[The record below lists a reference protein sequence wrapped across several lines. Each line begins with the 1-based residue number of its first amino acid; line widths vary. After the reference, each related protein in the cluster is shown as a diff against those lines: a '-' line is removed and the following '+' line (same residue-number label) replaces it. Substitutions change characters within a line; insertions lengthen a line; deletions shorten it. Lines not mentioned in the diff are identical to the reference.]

1 MRRLAINPKSKLTGS
16 LELTMSGALEGI
28 RVLDLT
34 TMVAGPVAAM
44 MLGDQGAD
52 VIKVESP
59 AGDLMRRFAFVRN
72 GMSASF
78 LSCNRNKRSL
88 AIDLKAVEGLQIVS
102 KLIATADILMHNF
115 RPGAAERVGLGEDAV
130 RAMRPDII
138 YVSISGFGE
147 SGPYAHQRAYD
158 PVIQALSG
166 LAEIQRDRDTSR
178 PRMVRTIIA
187 DYTTALTAAQ
197 AITAALF
204 ARQRSGAGQHVRIAM
219 LDSMISYLWPEAM
232 PSLTFVGEEQDPSDG
247 EVGPDLIFATQDRY
261 ITAGALSDDEWAGMC
276 RALNRE
282 DLIND
287 SRFQTARDRAINAV
301 ERREIITAEFEKW
314 TAEEILGRLLA
325 NDVPSAPVLSRFEL
339 LADPQVRESRILE
352 EHESKE
358 FGEIRQPRPAAL
370 FDVTPSRIL
379 KLAPTLGS
387 DNEPILNELGYSADD
402 IEKLKRDLILH
413 APASRK

>member
-1 MRRLAINPKSKLTGS
+1 MKLVVT
-16 LELTMSGALEGI
+16 
-28 RVLDLT
+28 
-34 TMVAGPVAAM
+34 
-44 MLGDQGAD
+44 AD
-52 VIKVESP
+52 V
-59 AGDLMRRFAFVRN
+59 
-72 GMSASF
+72 
-78 LSCNRNKRSL
+78 
-88 AIDLKAVEGLQIVS
+88 
-102 KLIATADILMHNF
+102 LMHNF
-115 RPGAAERVGLGEDAV
+115 RPGAAERLGLGEDAV
-130 RAMRPDII
+130 RVDRPDII
-138 YVSISGFGE
+138 YVSLSGFGE

-187 DYTTALTAAQ
+187 DYTTGLTAAQ

-219 LDSMISYLWPEAM
+219 LDSMIAYLWPEAM

-261 ITAGALSDDEWAGMC
+261 VTAGALSDDEWAGMC

-282 DLIND
+282 DLSD
-287 SRFQTARDRAINAV
+287 DPRFKTARDRAINAV

-325 NDVPSAPVLSRFEL
+325 NDVPSAPVLSRLEL
-339 LADPQVRESRILE
+339 LTDPQVKESHILE
-352 EHESKE
+352 EHESKD
-358 FGEIRQPRPAAL
+358 FGKVRQPRPAAF
-370 FDVTPSRIL
+370 FDVTPSGIR
-379 KLAPTLGS
+379 KLAPTLGA

-402 IEKLKRDLILH
+402 IEKLKRDRVLH
-413 APASRK
+413 GPGIFR